1 MLYKCLFLSFFLNVL
16 ITAQVVKTDSTLI
29 KNPKTAFYLSAIPGA
44 GQLYNGKL
52 LKGSLVL
59 ALEAAAMY
67 SWFENAEIYRDYDSV
82 DKPLPKNRYLEKRN
96 KYAWWVIFIY
106 FYSMIDAMVDAHLSP
121 FDQVM
126 NTRIEDTKGESN
138 EQ

>member
-1 MLYKCLFLSFFLNVL
+1 MIYRCLLLSFFLTVIL
-16 ITAQVVKTDSTLI
+16 TAQVTKTDSTLI
-29 KNPKTAFYLSAIPGA
+29 KNPKTAFYLSAVPGV

-59 ALEAAAMY
+59 ALESYAIY
-67 SWFENAEIYRDYDSV
+67 SFLENAKIYRDYDSANNR
-82 DKPLPKNRYLEKRN
+82 LPKNRYLEKRN

-121 FDQVM
+121 FDQIM
-126 NTRIEDTKGESN
+126 NTAIEDKKGQSN
-138 EQ
+138 E

>member
-1 MLYKCLFLSFFLNVL
+1 MLYKCLFLSFFLNVF
-16 ITAQVVKTDSTLI
+16 ITAQVTKTDSTLI

-121 FDQVM
+121 FDQIM
-126 NTRIEDTKGESN
+126 NTRIENTKGESN
-138 EQ
+138 E

>member
-1 MLYKCLFLSFFLNVL
+1 MLYKCLFLSFFLNVF
-16 ITAQVVKTDSTLI
+16 ITAQVTKTDSTLI

-82 DKPLPKNRYLEKRN
+82 DKPLSKNRYLEKRN

-126 NTRIEDTKGESN
+126 NTAIEDTKGESN
-138 EQ
+138 E

>member
-1 MLYKCLFLSFFLNVL
+1 MLYKCLFLSFFLNVF
-16 ITAQVVKTDSTLI
+16 IIAQVTKTDSTLI

-67 SWFENAEIYRDYDSV
+67 SWFENAEIYRDYDSL

-121 FDQVM
+121 FNDIM
-126 NTRIEDTKGESN
+126 DTKIENDEEGIVN
-138 EQ
+138 E

>member
-1 MLYKCLFLSFFLNVL
+1 MLYKCLFLSFFLNVF
-16 ITAQVVKTDSTLI
+16 ISAQVTETDSTLI

-126 NTRIEDTKGESN
+126 NTIIEDTKGESN
-138 EQ
+138 E

>member
-1 MLYKCLFLSFFLNVL
+1 MLYKCLFLSFFLNVF
-16 ITAQVVKTDSTLI
+16 ITAQVTKTDSTLI
-29 KNPKTAFYLSAIPGA
+29 KNPKTAFYLSAIPGV

-126 NTRIEDTKGESN
+126 NTRIEDIKGESN
-138 EQ
+138 E

>member
-1 MLYKCLFLSFFLNVL
+1 MIYRCLLLPFFLNV
-16 ITAQVVKTDSTLI
+16 IISAQDTKADSTMT
-29 KNPKTAFYLSAIPGA
+29 KNPKTAFYLSAVPGG

-52 LKGSLVL
+52 LKGSLILVL
-59 ALEAAAMY
+59 ESFAIY
-67 SWFENAEIYRDYDSV
+67 SWLENARIYRDYDTV

-121 FDQVM
+121 FDQIM
-126 NTRIEDTKGESN
+126 NTAIGNTEGELN
-138 EQ
+138 E

>member
-1 MLYKCLFLSFFLNVL
+1 MLYKCLFLSFFLNVF
-16 ITAQVVKTDSTLI
+16 ITAQVTKTDSTLI

-106 FYSMIDAMVDAHLSP
+106 FYSMIDATVDAHLSP

-138 EQ
+138 E

>member
-1 MLYKCLFLSFFLNVL
+1 MLYKCLFLSFLLNVF
-16 ITAQVVKTDSTLI
+16 ITAQVTKTDSTLI
-29 KNPKTAFYLSAIPGA
+29 KNPKTAFYLSAGA
-44 GQLYNGKL
+44 GHLYNGKL

-59 ALEAAAMY
+59 SLESAAMY

-126 NTRIEDTKGESN
+126 NTIIEDTKGESN
-138 EQ
+138 E

>member
-1 MLYKCLFLSFFLNVL
+1 MLYKCLFLFFSLNVIL
-16 ITAQVVKTDSTLI
+16 TAQVTKTDSTLI
-29 KNPKTAFYLSAIPGA
+29 KNPKTAFYLSAVPGV

-59 ALEAAAMY
+59 ALESFAIY
-67 SWFENAEIYRDYDSV
+67 SWLENAKIYRDYDSIN
-82 DKPLPKNRYLEKRN
+82 KPLSKNRYLEKRN

-121 FDQVM
+121 FDQIM
-126 NTRIEDTKGESN
+126 NTAIEDTKGESN
-138 EQ
+138 E

>member
-1 MLYKCLFLSFFLNVL
+1 MIYRCLLLSFFLNVIL
-16 ITAQVVKTDSTLI
+16 IAQVTKTDSTLI
-29 KNPKTAFYLSAIPGA
+29 KNPKTAFYLSAVPGG

-59 ALEAAAMY
+59 ALESFAIY
-67 SWFENAEIYRDYDSV
+67 SWLENARIYRDYDNV

-121 FDQVM
+121 FDQIM
-126 NTRIEDTKGESN
+126 NTTIGDTEGESN
-138 EQ
+138 E

>member
-1 MLYKCLFLSFFLNVL
+1 MIYKFLLLSFFLNVIL
-16 ITAQVVKTDSTLI
+16 TAQVAKTDSTLI
-29 KNPKTAFYLSAIPGA
+29 KNPKTAFYLSAVPGG

-59 ALEAAAMY
+59 ALESFAIY
-67 SWFENAEIYRDYDSV
+67 SWLENARIYRDYDTI

-106 FYSMIDAMVDAHLSP
+106 FYSMIDAMVDSHLSP
-121 FDQVM
+121 FDQIM
-126 NTRIEDTKGESN
+126 NTTIGDKERESN
-138 EQ
+138 E

>member
-1 MLYKCLFLSFFLNVL
+1 MLYKCLFLSFFLNFF
-16 ITAQVVKTDSTLI
+16 ISAQVTETDSTLI

-59 ALEAAAMY
+59 ALESAAINF
-67 SWFENAEIYRDYDSV
+67 WFENAEIYRNYDSI

-138 EQ
+138 E

>member
-1 MLYKCLFLSFFLNVL
+1 MLYKCLFLSFFLNVF
-16 ITAQVVKTDSTLI
+16 ITAQVTKTDSTLI

-67 SWFENAEIYRDYDSV
+67 SWFENAEIYRDYDSIN
-82 DKPLPKNRYLEKRN
+82 KPLSKNRYLEKRN

-126 NTRIEDTKGESN
+126 NTIIEDTKGESN
-138 EQ
+138 E

>member
-1 MLYKCLFLSFFLNVL
+1 MSFFLNAAL
-16 ITAQVVKTDSTLI
+16 LAQVAKTDSTLI
-29 KNPKTAFYLSAIPGA
+29 KNPKTAFYLSVFPGV

-59 ALEAAAMY
+59 SLEAFAIY
-67 SWFENAEIYRDYDSV
+67 SWLENAKIYRDYDSI
-82 DKPLPKNRYLEKRN
+82 DNTLPKSRYLEKRN

-121 FDQVM
+121 FDQIM
-126 NTRIEDTKGESN
+126 NTAIEDTKGESN
-138 EQ
+138 E

>member
-1 MLYKCLFLSFFLNVL
+1 MLYKCLFLSFFLNVF
-16 ITAQVVKTDSTLI
+16 ITAQVTKTDSTLI
-29 KNPKTAFYLSAIPGA
+29 KNPKTAFYLSAIPGV

-67 SWFENAEIYRDYDSV
+67 SWFENAEIYRDYDSA

-121 FDQVM
+121 FDQIM
-126 NTRIEDTKGESN
+126 NTRIEDTIGESN
-138 EQ
+138 E

>member
-1 MLYKCLFLSFFLNVL
+1 MLYKCLFLSFFLNVF
-16 ITAQVVKTDSTLI
+16 ITAQVTKTDSTLI

-67 SWFENAEIYRDYDSV
+67 SWFENAEIYRDYDSI

-126 NTRIEDTKGESN
+126 NTIIEDTKGESN
-138 EQ
+138 E

>member
-1 MLYKCLFLSFFLNVL
+1 MFYKCLFSFFCLNVIL
-16 ITAQVVKTDSTLI
+16 SAQVTRADSTLI
-29 KNPKTAFYLSAIPGA
+29 KNPKTAFYLSAIPGG

-59 ALEAAAMY
+59 GLELFAMY
-67 SWFENAEIYRDYDSV
+67 SWLENAEIYRDYDSI

-121 FDQVM
+121 FDQIM
-126 NTRIEDTKGESN
+126 NTAIEDTKGESN
-138 EQ
+138 E

>member
-1 MLYKCLFLSFFLNVL
+1 MRYRCILLSFFLNVIL
-16 ITAQVVKTDSTLI
+16 TAQVTSADSTLI
-29 KNPKTAFYLSAIPGA
+29 KHPKTAFYLSVVPGV

-52 LKGSLVL
+52 LKGSLVFS
-59 ALEAAAMY
+59 LESFAIY
-67 SWFENAEIYRDYDSV
+67 SWLENAKIYRDYDSIEES
-82 DKPLPKNRYLEKRN
+82 LPKNRYLEKRN

-126 NTRIEDTKGESN
+126 NTAIDDKKGESN
-138 EQ
+138 E

>member
-1 MLYKCLFLSFFLNVL
+1 MLYKCLFLSFFLNVF
-16 ITAQVVKTDSTLI
+16 ITAQVTKTDSTLI

-126 NTRIEDTKGESN
+126 NTRIEETKGESN
-138 EQ
+138 E

>member
-1 MLYKCLFLSFFLNVL
+1 MIYKFLLLSFFLNVIL
-16 ITAQVVKTDSTLI
+16 TAQVTKTDSTLI
-29 KNPKTAFYLSAIPGA
+29 KNPKTAFYLSAVPGG

-59 ALEAAAMY
+59 ALESFAIY
-67 SWFENAEIYRDYDSV
+67 SWLENARIYRDYDTV

-121 FDQVM
+121 FDQIM
-126 NTRIEDTKGESN
+126 NTTIGDTEGESN
-138 EQ
+138 E

>member
-1 MLYKCLFLSFFLNVL
+1 MLYKCLFLSFFLNVF
-16 ITAQVVKTDSTLI
+16 ISAQVTETDSTLI

-59 ALEAAAMY
+59 ALESAAMY
-67 SWFENAEIYRDYDSV
+67 SWFENAEIYRNYDSI

-138 EQ
+138 E

>member
-1 MLYKCLFLSFFLNVL
+1 MLYKCLFLSFLLNVFV
-16 ITAQVVKTDSTLI
+16 TAQVTKTDSTLI

-121 FDQVM
+121 FDQIM
-126 NTRIEDTKGESN
+126 NTTIGDTEGESN
-138 EQ
+138 E

>member
-1 MLYKCLFLSFFLNVL
+1 MIYKCLLLSFFLNVIL
-16 ITAQVVKTDSTLI
+16 TAQVTKTDSTLI
-29 KNPKTAFYLSAIPGA
+29 KNPKTAFYLSAVPGG

-59 ALEAAAMY
+59 ALESFAIY
-67 SWFENAEIYRDYDSV
+67 SWLENAKIYRDYDTV

-121 FDQVM
+121 FDHIM
-126 NTRIEDTKGESN
+126 NTTIEDTKGESN
-138 EQ
+138 E

>member
-1 MLYKCLFLSFFLNVL
+1 MLYKCLFLSFFLN
-16 ITAQVVKTDSTLI
+16 IFISAQVTETDSTLI

-59 ALEAAAMY
+59 ALESAAMY
-67 SWFENAEIYRDYDSV
+67 SWLENAEIYRNYDST

-106 FYSMIDAMVDAHLSP
+106 FYSMIDAIVDAHLSP
-121 FDQVM
+121 FDQIM
-126 NTRIEDTKGESN
+126 NTRIENTKGESN
-138 EQ
+138 E

>member
-1 MLYKCLFLSFFLNVL
+1 MLYKCLFLSFFLNAALLAKV
-16 ITAQVVKTDSTLI
+16 AKTDSTLI
-29 KNPKTAFYLSAIPGA
+29 KNPKTAFYLSTVPGG

-59 ALEAAAMY
+59 ALESFAIY
-67 SWFENAEIYRDYDSV
+67 SWLENAKIYRDYDTAYE
-82 DKPLPKNRYLEKRN
+82 PLPKKRYLEKRN

-121 FDQVM
+121 FDQIM
-126 NTRIEDTKGESN
+126 NTTIGDTEGESN
-138 EQ
+138 E

>member
-1 MLYKCLFLSFFLNVL
+1 MN
-16 ITAQVVKTDSTLI
+16 
-29 KNPKTAFYLSAIPGA
+29 KNPKTAFYLSTVPGG

-59 ALEAAAMY
+59 VLESYAIY
-67 SWFENAEIYRDYDSV
+67 SWLENAKIYRDYDFM

-126 NTRIEDTKGESN
+126 NTAIEDTKGESN
-138 EQ
+138 E

>member
-1 MLYKCLFLSFFLNVL
+1 MIYKCLLLSFFLNVIL
-16 ITAQVVKTDSTLI
+16 TAQVTKTDSTLI
-29 KNPKTAFYLSAIPGA
+29 KNPKTAFYLSAVPGG

-59 ALEAAAMY
+59 ALESFVIY
-67 SWFENAEIYRDYDSV
+67 SWLENTRIYRDYDNI

-121 FDQVM
+121 FDQIM
-126 NTRIEDTKGESN
+126 NTTIGDTEGESN
-138 EQ
+138 E

>member
-1 MLYKCLFLSFFLNVL
+1 MLYKCLFLFFSLNIIL
-16 ITAQVVKTDSTLI
+16 AAQVTKTDSTLI
-29 KNPKTAFYLSAIPGA
+29 KNPKTAFYLSAVPGV

-59 ALEAAAMY
+59 ALESFAIY
-67 SWFENAEIYRDYDSV
+67 SWLENAKIYRDYDSIN
-82 DKPLPKNRYLEKRN
+82 KPLSRNRYLEKRN

-121 FDQVM
+121 FDQIM
-126 NTRIEDTKGESN
+126 NTAIEGTKGESN
-138 EQ
+138 E